1 MIQVKVRY
9 FNILAAYA
17 GTSKQMV
24 EMTEG
29 ATILDLLLYIAQNNP
44 ASFREI
50 MLQDGKP
57 SPHLRVFRNNQ
68 LMDPD
73 SFSTILLKGDE
84 ILLFP
89 AVAGGTNLFLPFI
102 KPTGEDR

>member
-17 GTSKQMV
+17 GTSKEFV

-29 ATILDLLLYIAQNNP
+29 ATILDVLLYIAQNNP

-50 MLQDGKP
+50 TLQDGKP

-73 SFSTILLKGDE
+73 SFSTNLLKGDE

-89 AVAGGTNLFLPFI
+89 AVAGGTNPFLPFVE
-102 KPTGEDR
+102 TYGEDK